1 MDNNEPVS
9 IASVLGSYL
18 DNDLANNLNVTQN
31 ASRAWWRANGDFEHR
46 HTCGVYLKDMS
57 DLDRAPELYV
67 YIDSNAVLQDFTTNR
82 EIYLARLE
90 NIGFEV
96 SDVQFRLSKYSRR
109 KTKADK
115 TESQSISS
123 LISAKLP
130 EPTYDEL
137 REVKQACSKL
147 PDGLRE
153 RVESAMLSSI
163 LRQKVKDAEK

>member
-1 MDNNEPVS
+1 MDNNQPVS

-18 DNDLANNLNVTQN
+18 DNELAQNINVTQN

-46 HTCGVYLKDMS
+46 HTCGVYLKDLS

-90 NIGFEV
+90 NIGFIV
-96 SDVQFRLSKYSRR
+96 SDVQFRLSKYAGHRS
-109 KTKADK
+109 KQKQI
-115 TESQSISS
+115 EIQSASS
-123 LISAKLP
+123 PVSAKLP
-130 EPTYDEL
+130 EPTSE
-137 REVKQACSKL
+137 EVHEVQQACSEL

-153 RVESAMLSSI
+153 RVESAMLNSI
-163 LRQKVKDAEK
+163 LRQKEKDTVD

>member
-1 MDNNEPVS
+1 MDNNQPVS

-18 DNDLANNLNVTQN
+18 DNEFAQNLNVTQS

-90 NIGFEV
+90 NIGFVV

-109 KTKADK
+109 KSKQTTVEPHSKSPA
-115 TESQSISS
+115 TSG
-123 LISAKLP
+123 KLP
-130 EPTYDEL
+130 KPTAEEIL
-137 REVKQACSKL
+137 EVQQACSEL

-153 RVESAMLSSI
+153 RVESAMLNSI
-163 LRQKVKDAEK
+163 LRQKEKDTDD